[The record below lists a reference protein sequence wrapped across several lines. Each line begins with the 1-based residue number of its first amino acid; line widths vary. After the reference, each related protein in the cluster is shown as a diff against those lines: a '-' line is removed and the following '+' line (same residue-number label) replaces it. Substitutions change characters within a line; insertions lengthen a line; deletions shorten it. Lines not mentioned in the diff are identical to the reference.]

1 MDRDML
7 YKLFSG
13 STSEAET
20 ENVRKW
26 AEESEDNLSQLM
38 AERKLYDAISL
49 SELKAKSNLRKTRFS
64 SVVKY
69 SSYAACLVILL
80 VSSFFIGKNA
90 VKPDISMNTVIVPV
104 GQRVNLVLAD
114 GTNLWLNSG
123 ATFKY
128 PSSFTKDS
136 REVYLLGEAYFDVA
150 HDENRAF
157 RVKTDILDVKVTG
170 TEFNLISDTK
180 NEEFEVSLFKGSVEI
195 CRNGEDSALAKLN
208 PNQTSTFQNGMHKIG
223 SIVNTDKYAWKEG
236 LYSFHNKMF
245 DKILVDL
252 ERYYCV
258 DFIFNK
264 PVLSLSLTGKFRIS
278 DGLNYAL
285 GILQQSVGFAYTI
298 DDDKRIVYIN

>member
-1 MDRDML
+1 MDRDVL

-13 STSEAET
+13 LISEAET
-20 ENVRKW
+20 ENVKKW

-38 AERKLYDAISL
+38 AERKLFDAITL
-49 SELKAKSNLRKTRFS
+49 SEIKAKNNVRKTRFS
-64 SVVKY
+64 SYVKY
-69 SSYAACLVILL
+69 TSYAACLVVLL
-80 VSSFFIGKNA
+80 VSFFFIGKNA

-128 PSSFTKDS
+128 PSSFAKDS

-150 HDENRAF
+150 HDENRLF
-157 RVKTDILDVKVTG
+157 RVKTDIFDVKVIG
-170 TEFNLISDTK
+170 TEFNLISNMK
-180 NEEFEVSLFKGSVEI
+180 NDEFEVSLFKGSVEI
-195 CRNGEDSALAKLN
+195 CQKGEDAALAKLI
-208 PNQTSTFQNGMHKIG
+208 PNQTSTFQNGIHTIG
-223 SIVNTDKYAWKEG
+223 SIVNTDKYTWKEG
-236 LYSFHNKMF
+236 LYSFHNKPF

-258 DFIFNK
+258 DFVYNK
-264 PVLSLSLTGKFRIS
+264 PVRSHSLTGKLRIS

-285 GILQQSVGFAYTI
+285 GILQQSVGFSYTI

>member
-20 ENVRKW
+20 ENVKKW

-180 NEEFEVSLFKGSVEI
+180 NDEFEVSLFKGSVEI

>member
-104 GQRVNLVLAD
+104 GQRVNLVLSD

-180 NEEFEVSLFKGSVEI
+180 NDEFEVSLFKGSVEI

-285 GILQQSVGFAYTI
+285 GILQHSVGFAYTI

>member
-20 ENVRKW
+20 ENVKKW

-49 SELKAKSNLRKTRFS
+49 SELKAKSSLRKTRFS

-104 GQRVNLVLAD
+104 GQRVNLVLSD

-128 PSSFTKDS
+128 PSSFTKGS

-180 NEEFEVSLFKGSVEI
+180 NDEFEVSLFKGSVEI
-195 CRNGEDSALAKLN
+195 CRKGEDSALAKLN

>member
-1 MDRDML
+1 ML

-20 ENVRKW
+20 ENVKKW

-104 GQRVNLVLAD
+104 GQRVNLVLSD

-128 PSSFTKDS
+128 PSSFTKGS

-150 HDENRAF
+150 HDENRVF

-180 NEEFEVSLFKGSVEI
+180 NDEFEVSLFKGSVEI

>member
-1 MDRDML
+1 ML

-20 ENVRKW
+20 ENVKKW

-64 SVVKY
+64 FVVKY

-180 NEEFEVSLFKGSVEI
+180 NDEFEVSLFKGSVEI

>member
-1 MDRDML
+1 ML

-20 ENVRKW
+20 ENVKKW

-180 NEEFEVSLFKGSVEI
+180 NDEFEVSLFKGSVEI

>member
-1 MDRDML
+1 ML

>member
-180 NEEFEVSLFKGSVEI
+180 NDEFEVSLFKGSVEI

>member
-20 ENVRKW
+20 ENVKKW

-49 SELKAKSNLRKTRFS
+49 SELKAKSSLRKTRFS

-90 VKPDISMNTVIVPV
+90 VKPDTSMNTVIVPV

-128 PSSFTKDS
+128 PSSFTKGS

-180 NEEFEVSLFKGSVEI
+180 NDEFEVSLFKGSVEI

>member
-64 SVVKY
+64 FVVKY

-128 PSSFTKDS
+128 PSSFAKDS

-150 HDENRAF
+150 HDENRVF

-180 NEEFEVSLFKGSVEI
+180 NDEFEVSLFKGSVEI
-195 CRNGEDSALAKLN
+195 CQKGEDSALAKLI

>member
-1 MDRDML
+1 
-7 YKLFSG
+7 
-13 STSEAET
+13 
-20 ENVRKW
+20 
-26 AEESEDNLSQLM
+26 
-38 AERKLYDAISL
+38 
-49 SELKAKSNLRKTRFS
+49 
-64 SVVKY
+64 
-69 SSYAACLVILL
+69 
-80 VSSFFIGKNA
+80 
-90 VKPDISMNTVIVPV
+90 MNTVIVPV
-104 GQRVNLVLAD
+104 GQRVNLVLSD

-180 NEEFEVSLFKGSVEI
+180 NDEFEVSLFKGSVEI

>member
-1 MDRDML
+1 ML

-64 SVVKY
+64 FVVKY

-180 NEEFEVSLFKGSVEI
+180 NDEFEVSLFKGSVEI

>member
-64 SVVKY
+64 FVVKY

-90 VKPDISMNTVIVPV
+90 VKPDTSMNTVIVPV
-104 GQRVNLVLAD
+104 GQRVNLVLSD

-128 PSSFTKDS
+128 PSSFTKGS

-180 NEEFEVSLFKGSVEI
+180 NDEFEVSLFKGSVEI